1 MRHTNKRQAR
11 PEKDPKTAKL
21 QKEREIYEKRERES
35 GTARQADDLDCVA
48 WTKTELRE

>member
-21 QKEREIYEKRERES
+21 TEKEREGERARE
-35 GTARQADDLDCVA
+35 TAGQADDLDCVA